1 MNDNIKGLLILLV
14 GVILIFTQDVLI
26 KYTIFDASLLQILVF
41 RGSIGFLL
49 LAAYLAYNKKSI
61 TFRSAHPYIAIFRG
75 STFLFGFTMFFI
87 SLSQISLAEATSL
100 FFVSPF
106 FMTIFS
112 YFILKKKFGINRLFS
127 ICIGFSGTIL
137 IIKPEFNNIN
147 IYMFFPII
155 AACTYSLSM
164 VLAKKTA
171 ANDSLFQQTFHVY
184 IGAII
189 GGSIISI
196 LIHNYDFNLSI
207 FYILSNPW
215 IFNDYRTLALIIFIS
230 IVGGLG
236 LFCLIGA
243 YRLASPLSCSILEY
257 IHLIFAII
265 VGYFIFSEIPDL
277 YSFIGIFL
285 IVSSGI
291 FIVFRENKLEQL
303 VVAKTTLRT

>member
-1 MNDNIKGLLILLV
+1 MSDNTKGLLILLV
-14 GVILIFTQDVLI
+14 GVMLIFTQDVLI

-41 RGSIGFLL
+41 RGFIGFLL
-49 LAAYLAYNKKSI
+49 LVAYLTYNKQPI
-61 TFRSAHPYIAIFRG
+61 TFGSAHPYIAIFRG

-112 YFILKKKFGINRLFS
+112 YFILKKKFGINRLIS
-127 ICIGFSGTIL
+127 ILIGFSGTIL
-137 IIKPEFNNIN
+137 IIKPSFNNVN
-147 IYMFFPII
+147 IYMLFPII
-155 AACTYSLSM
+155 AAIAYSCSM

-171 ANDSLFQQTFHVY
+171 ANDSIFQQTFHVY
-184 IGAII
+184 IGAFI
-189 GGSIISI
+189 GASIISI

-215 IFNDYRTLALIIFIS
+215 VFNDYQTLVLIIIIS
-230 IVGGLG
+230 IVGALG

-243 YRLASPLSCSILEY
+243 YRLSSPLSCSILEY
-257 IHLIFAII
+257 SHLLLSII
-265 VGYFIFSEIPDL
+265 VGHYIFSEIPDL

-285 IVSSGI
+285 IVLSGI
-291 FIVFRENKLEQL
+291 YIVIRENKREELI
-303 VVAKTTLRT
+303 VK

>member
-1 MNDNIKGLLILLV
+1 MSDNIKGLLILLV
-14 GVILIFTQDVLI
+14 GVMLIFTQDVLI
-26 KYTIFDASLLQILVF
+26 KYTIFDASLMQILVF
-41 RGSIGFLL
+41 RGFIGFLL
-49 LAAYLAYNKKSI
+49 LAAYLTYNKQPVI
-61 TFRSAHPYIAIFRG
+61 FRSAHPYIAIFRG
-75 STFLFGFTMFFI
+75 STFFFGFTMFFI

-112 YFILKKKFGINRLFS
+112 YFILKKNFGINRLFS

-155 AACTYSLSM
+155 AACSYSLSM
-164 VLAKKTA
+164 VLAKKTSG
-171 ANDSLFQQTFHVY
+171 NDSLFQQTFHVY
-184 IGAII
+184 IGAFI

-215 IFNDYRTLALIIFIS
+215 IFNDYRTLGLIIFIS

-291 FIVFRENKLEQL
+291 FIVFRENKLEDL